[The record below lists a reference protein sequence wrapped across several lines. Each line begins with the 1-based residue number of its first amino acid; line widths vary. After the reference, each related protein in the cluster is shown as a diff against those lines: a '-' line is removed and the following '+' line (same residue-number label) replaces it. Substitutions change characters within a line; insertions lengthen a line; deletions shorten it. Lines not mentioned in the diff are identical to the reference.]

1 MPQRYSFEYEH
12 RLRAAIVGCGAHAIR
27 NILPALL
34 YAPVDLVAAC
44 DLDVEQAERVG
55 RRFGATRFYG
65 NYLEMIEK
73 EQLDAVYMVVRD
85 KAASVSLYPP
95 LVVKAMEAGVHVWVE
110 KPPANT
116 LEQAQM
122 MVEASRRTGKFLG
135 VGYKRMFMPTVRKAQ
150 EIMRTRRFG
159 EPTALQYLFRG
170 SLRAHDAPVHG
181 DLSHPMGLVLA
192 LMGPA
197 QSIYF
202 ERQPDTGAASVIF
215 RFVSG
220 ALGSVFFLG
229 RAASSGPGERA
240 TVVGERSHL
249 VIDNVIRLTYYR
261 KVTQPGRYGREPT
274 FIGTEEDAPLFWEPE
289 YTLGQ
294 MYNKNLFLIGYAGEV
309 SHFAESVLAGTAPDK
324 AGGRRPAGDHEL
336 DRGAASAVRNGDR
349 TAPSQRFGSWDL
361 TSPGVSGVTLLVPCS
376 TPVPR
381 GTTR

>member
-1 MPQRYSFEYEH
+1 MPQRYSFEYER
-12 RLRAAIVGCGAHAIR
+12 RLRAGIVGCGQHSIR

-44 DLDVEQAERVG
+44 DLDVERAEQVG
-55 RRFGATRFYG
+55 KRFGATGFYG
-65 NYLEMIEK
+65 NYLEMIER
-73 EQLDAVYMVVRD
+73 ERLDAVYMVVRG
-85 KAASVSLYPP
+85 KEAGATLYPS
-95 LVVKAMEAGVHVWVE
+95 LAVKAMEAGAHVWVE
-110 KPPANT
+110 KPPANS

-122 MVEASRRTGKFLG
+122 MVAASRRTGKFLG
-135 VGYKRMFMPTVRKAQ
+135 VGYKRMFMPTVLKAQ

-159 EPTALQYLFRG
+159 EPTALHYLFRG
-170 SLRAHDAPVHG
+170 SLRPHDAPVPR

-202 ERQPDTGAASVIF
+202 ERHPETGAASIIF

-240 TVVGERSHL
+240 TVVGEGSHL

-274 FIGTEEDAPLFWEPE
+274 FIGAEEDAPLFWEPE

-294 MYNKNLFLIGYAGEV
+294 MYNKNLFLIGYVGEV
-309 SHFAESVLAGTAPDK
+309 SHFAESVLAGTPPDK
-324 AGGRRPAGDHEL
+324 AGTGDLLEIMNWTEALHQPSGTATELRP
-336 DRGAASAVRNGDR
+336 RN
-349 TAPSQRFGSWDL
+349 
-361 TSPGVSGVTLLVPCS
+361 
-376 TPVPR
+376 
-381 GTTR
+381 TRSDVAEGFAER